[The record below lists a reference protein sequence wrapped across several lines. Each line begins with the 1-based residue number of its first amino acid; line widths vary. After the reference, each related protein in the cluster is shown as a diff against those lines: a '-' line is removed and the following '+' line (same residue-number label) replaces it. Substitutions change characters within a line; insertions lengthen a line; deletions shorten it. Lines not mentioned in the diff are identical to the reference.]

1 MAIHS
6 SILAWEIPWTKEPGG
21 PQSIGL
27 QSQTRLSTLIYASLF
42 SMAVPRSIKAMSS
55 TSSSKHE
62 HLINYFFKKKRNC
75 FSWLALRKQVQ
86 QLTDST
92 FSWTCHGQGLMEVM
106 LRCKMQKL
114 PSHFLMITLSQF
126 QAPNTGYEALAR
138 KQCENLPRPLGV
150 LKTSGSQ
157 SKVLRSA
164 SPRRLSE
171 TQILRPSPRPTG
183 WVSTF

>member
-1 MAIHS
+1 
-6 SILAWEIPWTKEPGG
+6 
-21 PQSIGL
+21 
-27 QSQTRLSTLIYASLF
+27 
-42 SMAVPRSIKAMSS
+42 
-55 TSSSKHE
+55 
-62 HLINYFFKKKRNC
+62 
-75 FSWLALRKQVQ
+75 
-86 QLTDST
+86 
-92 FSWTCHGQGLMEVM
+92 MEVM

-114 PSHFLMITLSQF
+114 PSHFLLITLSQF
-126 QAPNTGYEALAR
+126 QAPNTGYKALAR

-183 WVSTF
+183 